1 MQDPANES
9 YTPIACSFYDELGL
23 RMLRG
28 QPCRLLVAEGGE
40 RRTVRA
46 RVEDLYTEGAAEY
59 VRLSD
64 GTTVR
69 LDRILRVD
77 DVERPGVC

>member
-1 MQDPANES
+1 MQNATNDT
-9 YTPIACSFYDELGL
+9 YQPIACGFYDELGL

-28 QPCRLLVAEGGE
+28 QPCRLLVAEGSE
-40 RRTVRA
+40 RRTVEA
-46 RVEDLYTEGAAEY
+46 RIEDLYTEGAAEY

-64 GTTVR
+64 GATVR

-77 DVERPGVC
+77 DVDRPGAC

>member
-1 MQDPANES
+1 MQDTANDA

-23 RMLRG
+23 RMMRG
-28 QPCRLLVAEGGE
+28 ARCRLVVERGGE
-40 RRTVRA
+40 RHTIEA
-46 RVEDLYTEGAAEY
+46 RIEDLYTEGAAEY

-64 GTTVR
+64 GMTVR

-77 DVERPGVC
+77 DVERPGAC